1 MALEDA
7 HARAA
12 VDVPQAAGLVGG
24 PCGEVAA
31 VGVELHA
38 LGHARTQ
45 KGAAGREQGGWEPRE
60 WISWLGWSVCVID

>member
-38 LGHARTQ
+38 LGHARTHA
-45 KGAAGREQGGWEPRE
+45 KGSRRQGAGGVGNRVNGSVGWGGAYA
-60 WISWLGWSVCVID
+60 